1 LNLKGGERSLPLF
14 EAKWDSGD
22 RRFKSSHPDIELEIK
37 WSGHPWLKNRIPYP
51 QLQIHPDA
59 AKERGSQ
66 QGDKVVVETP
76 RGSFKHVAELT
87 EDVHPQVVNGTFGWW
102 LPEGQVRDGSSLEVN
117 INATMSYD
125 PPYDPVV
132 GINSVQ
138 NLMCQVSKA

>member
-1 LNLKGGERSLPLF
+1 LNLKGGERSLPFF

-37 WSGHPWLKNRIPYP
+37 WSGHPWSKNRIPYP
-51 QLQIHPDA
+51 RLQIHPDA
-59 AKERGSQ
+59 DKERGLQ

-76 RGSFKHVAELT
+76 RGSFKHVGELT

-132 GINSVQ
+132 D
-138 NLMCQVSKA
+138 K